1 MVQCY
6 VKYERNMKEI
16 DQMLD
21 QWIHSSIIRAKLREL
36 IVDEC
41 FKTFHLGV
49 EHKEEMN
56 YKLNT
61 NEDG

>member
-49 EHKEEMN
+49 EYKKEI
-56 YKLNT
+56 KK
-61 NEDG
+61 